1 MTDFDSKIAALE
13 EKRKPLLVERDALD
27 KKLSKLHKQIEK
39 LREQKE
45 DEQMKQPMTPAEEM
59 EYFLFEDDSVS
70 GERYKAREKY
80 WHDKGL
86 WCSGYFPEIEQI
98 SLKMVLYKGKKDN
111 LEQTIATL
119 EQVIPLLKVH
129 KGVKHL
135 GVFEHTCSEHGSYD
149 VEITDTSFDLIVW
162 RWSRKSTVKSFDNLR
177 NLVEYVQEHHY
188 YRDSESDRYDED

>member
-1 MTDFDSKIAALE
+1 MIDFDSKIAALE
-13 EKRKPLLVERDALD
+13 EKRKPLFVERDALN

-45 DEQMKQPMTPAEEM
+45 KEQMKQPMSPTEEM
-59 EYFLFEDDSVS
+59 EYFLFEDGRVS

-86 WCSGYFPEIEQI
+86 WHSGYFPEINQI
-98 SLKMVLYKGKKDN
+98 NLKMMLYKGKKDN
-111 LEQTIATL
+111 LEQTISTL

-135 GVFEHTCSEHGSYD
+135 GVFELPCSEHGSYG

-162 RWSRKSTVKSFDNLR
+162 RWSRKSTAKSFYNLR

-188 YRDSESDRYDED
+188 YDNGED